1 MAVGRFGGV
10 SGGGGRAL
18 EAGAIGRGA
27 LGRWASGD
35 GLTAQQEAFVR
46 EYVTNGGNGWKA
58 AEAAGYGA
66 PEQWRRVVVNPAVGA
81 AIDAEVRQTALPVA
95 LLALKRLREVVEG
108 EREVSGPYMAAL
120 RLGLEVGRVVGRN
133 VRTVADDGGKPIG
146 QMSLDEIRAELARQS
161 DVAPENR
168 RNVTVIEPG

>member
-1 MAVGRFGGV
+1 VA
-10 SGGGGRAL
+10 
-18 EAGAIGRGA
+18 AGAATRGE
-27 LGRWASGD
+27 LGRWATGAD
-35 GLTAQQEAFVR
+35 LTEQQAAFVQH
-46 EYVTNGGNGWKA
+46 YVANGGDGWKA
-58 AEAAGYGA
+58 AEAAGYGS
-66 PEQWRRVVVNPAVGA
+66 PQHWRRVATNPAVGA